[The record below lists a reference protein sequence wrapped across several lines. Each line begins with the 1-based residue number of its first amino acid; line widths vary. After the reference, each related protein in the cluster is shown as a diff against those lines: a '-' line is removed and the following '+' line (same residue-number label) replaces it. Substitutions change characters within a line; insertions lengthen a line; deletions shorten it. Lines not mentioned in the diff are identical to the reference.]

1 MRFLQAYKRLDNL
14 CRDMNGVGITG
25 YIEDMQNR
33 PNGEYKVT
41 GWKDDYFQ
49 LKHYRY
55 IRNRIAHENNAEE
68 VDLCTEKDAAWLD
81 AFYQRILTQTDPL
94 ALYFQA
100 TKPKAKPISKPTV
113 PKKPPAEK
121 IAASSE
127 KPKQSSAGRKAL
139 LFVALAL
146 GIVLAFLFVVDRFL
160 F

>member
-1 MRFLQAYKRLDNL
+1 MRFFQAYKRLDNL
-14 CRDMNGVGITG
+14 CRDTNGVGING
-25 YIEDMQNR
+25 YIEDMKNR

-55 IRNRIAHENNAEE
+55 LRNRIAHENNAEE

-100 TKPKAKPISKPTV
+100 TKPKAKPIPKPTA
-113 PKKPPAEK
+113 PPKPPAEMQ
-121 IAASSE
+121 
-127 KPKQSSAGRKAL
+127 KPRPAKPHTSTGMK
-139 LFVALAL
+139 LAVWS
-146 GIVLAFLFVVDRFL
+146 VLAAAAVIFLVLLTLRVL
-160 F
+160 

>member
-1 MRFLQAYKRLDNL
+1 MRFFQAYKRLDNL
-14 CRDMNGVGITG
+14 CRDTNGIGING
-25 YIEDMQNR
+25 YIEDMENR

-55 IRNRIAHENNAEE
+55 LRNRIAHENNAEE

-100 TKPKAKPISKPTV
+100 TKPKAKPIQKPTA
-113 PKKPPAEK
+113 PPKPPAETQK
-121 IAASSE
+121 PRPAKPHTSSGM
-127 KPKQSSAGRKAL
+127 KFAVWS
-139 LFVALAL
+139 
-146 GIVLAFLFVVDRFL
+146 VLAAAAVLFLVLLTLRVL
-160 F
+160 

>member
-1 MRFLQAYKRLDNL
+1 MRFFQAYKRLDNL
-14 CRDMNGVGITG
+14 CRDTNGVGING
-25 YIEDMQNR
+25 YIEDMENR

-49 LKHYRY
+49 LKHYRH

-100 TKPKAKPISKPTV
+100 TKPKVKPISKPTA
-113 PKKPPAEK
+113 PQKLPADMQKPRHA
-121 IAASSE
+121 
-127 KPKQSSAGRKAL
+127 KPHTSTGMK
-139 LFVALAL
+139 LAVWS
-146 GIVLAFLFVVDRFL
+146 VLAVAAVFFLVLLTLRVL
-160 F
+160 

>member
-1 MRFLQAYKRLDNL
+1 MRFFQAYKRLDNL
-14 CRDMNGVGITG
+14 CRDTNGVGING
-25 YIEDMQNR
+25 YIEDMENR

-49 LKHYRY
+49 LKHYRH

-100 TKPKAKPISKPTV
+100 TKPKAKPISKPTA
-113 PKKPPAEK
+113 PQKPPADMQ
-121 IAASSE
+121 
-127 KPKQSSAGRKAL
+127 KPRHAKPHTSTGMK
-139 LFVALAL
+139 LAVWS
-146 GIVLAFLFVVDRFL
+146 VLAVAAVFFLVLLTLRVL
-160 F
+160 

>member
-25 YIEDMQNR
+25 YIEDMQSCS
-33 PNGEYKVT
+33 NGEYKVT

-55 IRNRIAHENNAEE
+55 VRNRIAHENNAEE

-100 TKPKAKPISKPTV
+100 TKPKAKPSPKPTA
-113 PKKPPAEK
+113 PPKPPAETQK
-121 IAASSE
+121 PQPAGQHTSSGM
-127 KPKQSSAGRKAL
+127 KFAVWS
-139 LFVALAL
+139 
-146 GIVLAFLFVVDRFL
+146 VLAAAAVLFLVLLTLRVL
-160 F
+160 

>member
-1 MRFLQAYKRLDNL
+1 MRFFQAYKRLDNL
-14 CRDMNGVGITG
+14 CRDTNGIGING
-25 YIEDMQNR
+25 YIEDMENR

-49 LKHYRY
+49 LKHYRH

-100 TKPKAKPISKPTV
+100 TKPKTKPIPKPTA
-113 PKKPPAEK
+113 PPKPPAEMQK
-121 IAASSE
+121 PRPAKPHTSSGM
-127 KPKQSSAGRKAL
+127 KFAVWS
-139 LFVALAL
+139 
-146 GIVLAFLFVVDRFL
+146 VLAAAAVLFLVLLTLRVL
-160 F
+160 

>member
-14 CRDMNGVGITG
+14 CRDTNGIGING
-25 YIEDMQNR
+25 YIEDMKNC

-55 IRNRIAHENNAEE
+55 VRNRIAHENNAEE
-68 VDLCTEKDAAWLD
+68 VDLCTEKDVAWLD

-100 TKPKAKPISKPTV
+100 TKPKTKPISKPTA
-113 PKKPPAEK
+113 PPKPPADMQK
-121 IAASSE
+121 PRPAKPHTSSGM
-127 KPKQSSAGRKAL
+127 KFAVWP
-139 LFVALAL
+139 
-146 GIVLAFLFVVDRFL
+146 VLAAAAVLFLVLLTLRVL
-160 F
+160 